1 MSRIGKKPI
10 KIESAATVTAEGG
23 TVTVSGPKGTLNYAL
38 PRGVSLAQEKGQVL
52 LSADTT
58 SAEGRMFLGLARSLL
73 QGMMTGV
80 TAGYRKELT
89 IEGVGFRGQI
99 AGQKLTLSLGF
110 SHPVVYQ
117 APAGLKITMPEQTR
131 IVIEGTDKHLVG
143 EAAAQ
148 IRRFRPPDAYK
159 CKCVR
164 YAGEI
169 VTLKEGKTVG

>member
-10 KIESAATVTAEGG
+10 TIEGGATVTADGRA
-23 TVTVSGPKGTLNYAL
+23 VTVSGPKGNLSYAL
-38 PRGVSLAQEKGQVL
+38 PTGVSLAQDKGQVV

-58 SAEGRMFLGLARSLL
+58 SAQGRMFLGLARSLL
-73 QGMMTGV
+73 QGMLKGV

-89 IEGVGFRGQI
+89 IEGVGYRGQI

-110 SHPVVYQ
+110 SHPVIFQ
-117 APAGLKITMPEQTR
+117 APAGLKLTMPEQTR
-131 IVIEGTDKHLVG
+131 IVIEGIDKHMVG

-159 CKCVR
+159 GKGVR
-164 YAGEI
+164 YAGEK

>member
-23 TVTVSGPKGTLNYAL
+23 TVTVSGPKGKLNCVL
-38 PRGVSLAQEKGQVL
+38 PQGVSLQQDKGQLL

-58 SAEGRMFLGLARSLL
+58 SAKGRMFLGLARSLI

-80 TAGYRKELT
+80 ATGYRKELT
-89 IEGVGFRGQI
+89 IEGVGFRGQVV
-99 AGQKLTLSLGF
+99 GQKLTLSLGF

-131 IVIEGTDKHLVG
+131 IVIEGSDKHLVG

-159 CKCVR
+159 GKGVR
-164 YAGEI
+164 HAGEK